1 MYNVLAVAL
10 VASVP
15 TNAKS
20 LAGEWA
26 VTIANPAEQLICLA
40 SGGLVNTAFQIGTA
54 LGLSLCSVAQY
65 SLVDPEGHTSSDP
78 RETMRGLAAA
88 LWVSMGMAGLAL
100 SLALFGMQRGIRAEN
115 AAHRQ

>member
-20 LAGEWA
+20 LAGEFA
-26 VTIANPAEQLICLA
+26 VVNTSSIGRLIHRP

-65 SLVDPEGHTSSDP
+65 SLVDAEDHKPDDP
-78 RETMRGLAAA
+78 HEAMRGLAAA

-100 SLALFGMQRGIRAEN
+100 LLALIGMKRGIRAEN
-115 AAHRQ
+115 AHR